1 MFLSGLILGVLIGQ
15 LPVSASRSQPAT
27 DQSASITV
35 IAEEDGSGV
44 PIDGIAITITFVFR
58 DSLKVASKGTTSA
71 DGTMQFPGLAP
82 GRYFVAASSAELLDA
97 PSPGT
102 RDPQRSV

>member
-1 MFLSGLILGVLIGQ
+1 MFLSGLILGVLTGQ
-15 LPVSASRSQPAT
+15 LPVSASPSQPTT

-44 PIDGIAITITFVFR
+44 PINGIAITITFASP
-58 DSLKVASKGTTSA
+58 DSLKVASKGTTLA

-82 GRYFVAASSAELLDA
+82 GRYFVTASSSELLDA
-97 PSPGT
+97 SSPGIGG
-102 RDPQRSV
+102 